1 MPQSPE
7 EKAEAIIIFGS
18 FLVVGYWF
26 LLQWIGLSIPKTVV
40 TMVVTMFSAFK
51 WGWLPYARRAIAED
65 EARIAKEEKE
75 EADAKAKAEALQ
87 GELKEHKEG
96 KAGKD
101 DGGAKAE
108 APKAAPPES
117 KKDK

>member
-75 EADAKAKAEALQ
+75 EAEAN
-87 GELKEHKEG
+87 ERRPRFSKE
-96 KAGKD
+96 
-101 DGGAKAE
+101 
-108 APKAAPPES
+108 S
-117 KKDK
+117 